1 MQKPTAQE
9 TTLHDTAAVPQRQAG
24 AAEDQPDPA
33 AAKPAAAKSAKTG
46 RMPSRA
52 SSDPDSQTG
61 SR

>member
-1 MQKPTAQE
+1 MQKPTAQK
-9 TTLHDTAAVPQRQAG
+9 TTLHGAAAATQRQAR

-33 AAKPAAAKSAKTG
+33 ATKPAKPG

>member
-1 MQKPTAQE
+1 MQKPTAQK
-9 TTLHDTAAVPQRQAG
+9 TTLHGAAAATQRQAG

-33 AAKPAAAKSAKTG
+33 ATKPAATKSAKTG
-46 RMPSRA
+46 RMPARA